1 MLVSIII
8 PVHKT
13 SLYFSECISSAL
25 IQSYSD
31 IEIIV
36 VCNGELTI
44 ESCKEYLNK
53 DDFRLIFLKS
63 RAGRHHARNKGLE
76 LAKGDFIQFLDY
88 DDLLYQNKIEEQLS
102 ELKTLPRN
110 TMSITKW
117 KKFKNAVNENY
128 KFPFKEM
135 FTDKLI
141 STETLIKKLGEGG
154 FIATA
159 SWLIPKSLLKDVC
172 WIDSPNDDAVFLS
185 GIFKKKP
192 QISMLSK
199 VLVGYRIHENNTSS
213 QRTKDDLNKLLDSWI
228 LIGNNLNIFEDK
240 IVSSYLYQAYKYLL
254 QYSKEINNYKLLYI
268 FKNYFFYGIK
278 SKKSFFMLMKKGLTV
293 FR

>member
-25 IQSYSD
+25 IQSYSN

-53 DDFRLIFLKS
+53 DGNRLRFLRS
-63 RAGRHHARNKGLE
+63 NAGRHHARNKGLE
-76 LAKGDFIQFLDY
+76 FAKGDFIQFLDY
-88 DDLLYQNKIEEQLS
+88 DDLLYQNKIEEQLL
-102 ELKTLPRN
+102 ELKTQPIN
-110 TMSITKW
+110 TISISKW
-117 KKFKNAVNENY
+117 KKFKNNINESY
-128 KFPFKEM
+128 RFPFKEI
-135 FTDKLI
+135 FADKLI
-141 STETLIKKLGEGG
+141 STEILIQKLGNGG

-159 SWLIPKSLLKDVC
+159 SWLIPKSLLKDVY

-185 GIFKKKP
+185 EIFKRNP
-192 QISMLSK
+192 QIIMLSK
-199 VLVGYRIHENNTSS
+199 VLVGYRIHEDNTSS
-213 QRTKDDLNKLLDSWI
+213 LRSKEGLDKLLESWI
-228 LIGNNLNIFEDK
+228 LIKNNLNIFEKK

-254 QYSKEINNYKLLYI
+254 QYSKEVNNYKMLYI

-278 SKKSFFMLMKKGLTV
+278 SKKPFFRLMRKGITV